1 METNEILFSW
11 PVEFLRRYES
21 SNNTFSFEPGRRSE
35 TGVGRFIVS
44 TIHCEIITQK
54 VFEMCE
60 HVKESKAKSDSF
72 ESERTDSHERTDREP
87 RDETTKKSPKIIWKN
102 YPPHYFDTWEQTP
115 EPDQQTPREI
125 QYQPDSPDPSLEL
138 RELEISSYP
147 EWTPQFP
154 VKRDES
160 SPNTTCND
168 ILISP
173 KSENL
178 YENIPNLKTWKSL

>member
-1 METNEILFSW
+1 MYTVKIVQNETAKRFALQGDYDLQLRDDTILLLNMETNEILFSW

-21 SNNTFSFEPGRRSE
+21 SNNTFSFETGRRSE

-125 QYQPDSPDPSLEL
+125 QYQPDSPE
-138 RELEISSYP
+138 
-147 EWTPQFP
+147 FP
-154 VKRDES
+154 ML
-160 SPNTTCND
+160 T
-168 ILISP
+168 L
-173 KSENL
+173 NL
-178 YENIPNLKTWKSL
+178 MAHY